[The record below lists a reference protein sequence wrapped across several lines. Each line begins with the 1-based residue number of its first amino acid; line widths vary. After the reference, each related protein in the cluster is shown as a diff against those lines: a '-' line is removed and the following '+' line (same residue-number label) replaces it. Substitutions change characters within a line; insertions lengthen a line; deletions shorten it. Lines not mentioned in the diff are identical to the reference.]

1 MADQQQAQVNR
12 RLTAVAR
19 STEVADLP
27 LGRSLRDV
35 PNGAPVGVRV
45 PSDDADERDGTDA
58 VPARTAV
65 RIAAKTPGVLAIANG
80 TDSKHDKGKRKKKRV
95 PRPHIQKSTPTHCVG
110 RLQIPRTPSGAN
122 QKDYETRRRSQSKR
136 EKNYL
141 INLINIYL
149 DDKR

>member
-1 MADQQQAQVNR
+1 MGPQSAYASQATTPTNATVQMPSQHGQPTESQLKLQAFWQSQMEQIRNMTKVN
-12 RLTAVAR
+12 
-19 STEVADLP
+19 
-27 LGRSLRDV
+27 G
-35 PNGAPVGVRV
+35 
-45 PSDDADERDGTDA
+45 
-58 VPARTAV
+58 
-65 RIAAKTPGVLAIANG
+65 
-80 TDSKHDKGKRKKKRV
+80 KKKRV